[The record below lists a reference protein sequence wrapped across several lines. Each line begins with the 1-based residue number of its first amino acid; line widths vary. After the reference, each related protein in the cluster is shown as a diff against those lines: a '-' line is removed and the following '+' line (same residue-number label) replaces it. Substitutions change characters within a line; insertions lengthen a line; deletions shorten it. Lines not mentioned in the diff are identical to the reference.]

1 MPDVKNKEAFK
12 CALRM
17 IKLWAKN
24 RGIYSNAM
32 GYLGGV
38 SWAILVARTC
48 QLYPN
53 ACASTIVH
61 KFFRVLTK
69 WEWPNP
75 IMLRVF
81 EDNALKMQVWDARL
95 NEQDAMH
102 KMPII
107 TPAFPEQNTTYN
119 VRKSTLSVMQDE
131 FDRAFK
137 ICMLISC
144 NKAEWMH
151 LFESVNFFTK
161 YKHYLVVE
169 VDTETEHDLLE
180 WQGLLESRIR
190 FLIEKLE
197 TIRDYID
204 VACVYP
210 YPISQEDQPTAS
222 PDQAKQVFKSSYF
235 IGLQFRTH
243 DIDLPLAEPIGQFL
257 ERVHENARK
266 NKFKLTANIVA
277 HYYKRVQ
284 LKEKFPNIDIKRK
297 DSFSRLK
304 KLYNTLFNSA
314 ASPHQSR
321 KSPSPPN
328 SNNPVVS
335 SSTGSPRAPQDS
347 LLTAGASPPRKHNG
361 MDSPPLDLS
370 MREESQP
377 TDIPSNSQMDTNG
390 EVGAQRDTKRRS
402 ESLSSSQ
409 PKRMRSESPTDA
421 LLTPELATP
430 YERPPAPFNLDRKD
444 IEIQLIR
451 RVTTTSS

>member
-1 MPDVKNKEAFK
+1 
-12 CALRM
+12 M

-61 KFFRVLTK
+61 KFFRVFTK
-69 WEWPNP
+69 WEWPKP

-81 EDNALKMQVWDARL
+81 EENVLKMQVWDSR
-95 NEQDAMH
+95 NSEQDAMH

-119 VRKSTLSVMQDE
+119 VRKSTLSVIQDE
-131 FDRAFK
+131 FERAFK
-137 ICMLISC
+137 ICVLISI
-144 NKAEWMH
+144 NKAEWNV
-151 LFESVNFFTK
+151 LFEPVNFFTK
-161 YKHYLVVE
+161 YKHYLVVQ

-197 TIRDYID
+197 TIRKHID
-204 VACVYP
+204 VACVFP
-210 YPISQEDQPTAS
+210 EPINQEGPPSSS
-222 PDQAKQVFKSSYF
+222 PDRVKPVFKSSYF
-235 IGLQFRTH
+235 VGLQLHTGQK
-243 DIDLPLAEPIGQFL
+243 DIDLPLADPIGQFL
-257 ERVHENARK
+257 ERVHEIARK
-266 NKFKLTANIVA
+266 NKFTLTANIVA
-277 HYYKRVQ
+277 HYYKRCQ
-284 LKEKFPNIDIKRK
+284 LREKFPNIDIKRK
-297 DSFSRLK
+297 DSSLRLMKHFSD
-304 KLYNTLFNSA
+304 FFQSA
-314 ASPHQSR
+314 PSPHQAR

-328 SNNPVVS
+328 SNISMVS
-335 SSTGSPRAPQDS
+335 NTGSPAVHHETPLQTATTADTSPRRYNGTGSPPQDV
-347 LLTAGASPPRKHNG
+347 N
-361 MDSPPLDLS
+361 
-370 MREESQP
+370 MREASQP
-377 TDIPSNSQMDTNG
+377 TDSQGHSQMDTNG
-390 EVGAQRDTKRRS
+390 EVGAQRDTKRKS
-402 ESLSSSQ
+402 NSIASSQ
-409 PKRMRSESPTDA
+409 PKRMRSQSPPPCDD

-451 RVTTTSS
+451 KATTTSS